1 MATLTQPNST
11 PEKAAFALPGIVGL
25 LLVVLLF
32 GGALACVLA
41 GVAFAPA
48 LVILGILLGVAG
60 FLCIGGLF
68 VIQPNQAEVLVFLG
82 RYRGTVHKDGW
93 YWTNPFTTKRKLS
106 LRVQNFNTPTLKV
119 NDADGNPIEIA
130 AVVVW
135 RVFDT
140 ARATFDVESYG
151 QFIEVQAETA
161 VRHIANEY
169 PYDVGADPR
178 AATLRGSADE
188 VSRTLTVELQSR
200 LDVAGIQVVETRLT
214 HLAYSPEIA
223 GAMLQ
228 RQQAAAIIAA
238 RSRIATGAVGIV
250 ETVLKDL
257 SKSGQVKLTA
267 DQKAHMVSSL
277 LVVLTSDRGAQP
289 VLQTGQATA

>member
-1 MATLTQPNST
+1 MASQPHAT
-11 PEKAAFALPGIVGL
+11 PERSAFALPGIVGL
-25 LLVVLLF
+25 LLVFLLF
-32 GGALACVLA
+32 AGAI
-41 GVAFAPA
+41 A
-48 LVILGILLGVAG
+48 LVLVGIAGAPGLIAVGILLGIGG

-135 RVFDT
+135 RVADT

-151 QFIEVQAETA
+151 QFIEVQSETA
-161 VRHIANEY
+161 VRHIANEF
-169 PYDVGADPR
+169 PYDVGADPKSP
-178 AATLRGSADE
+178 TLRGSADE
-188 VSRTLTVELQSR
+188 VSRTLNAELQSR

-257 SKSGQVKLTA
+257 SKSGQVKLTP
-267 DQKAHMVSSL
+267 DQRAHMVSSL

-289 VLQTGQATA
+289 VLSTVAPP

>member
-1 MATLTQPNST
+1 MSGTT
-11 PEKAAFALPGIVGL
+11 PERQAFALPGIVGL
-25 LLVVLLF
+25 LLVLLLG
-32 GGALACVLA
+32 GGAVAC
-41 GVAFAPA
+41 F
-48 LVILGILLGVAG
+48 LLGVFAPGLFIAG
-60 FLCIGGLF
+60 ALLGLAAFLSIGGLF

-93 YWTNPFTTKRKLS
+93 YWTNPFTAKRKLS

-135 RVFDT
+135 RVADT
-140 ARATFDVESYG
+140 ARASFDVEHYP

-169 PYDVGADPR
+169 PYDVGADPKSP
-178 AATLRGSADE
+178 TLRGSADE
-188 VSRTLTVELQSR
+188 VARTLKVELQAR

-250 ETVLKDL
+250 ETVLNDL
-257 SKSGQVKLTA
+257 AKNGFVKLTP

-289 VLQTGQATA
+289 VLSTVGPP

>member
-1 MATLTQPNST
+1 MPTSGTGTT
-11 PEKAAFALPGIVGL
+11 PERQAFALPGVVGL
-25 LLVVLLF
+25 LIVLLF
-32 GGALACVLA
+32 GGAAVACV
-41 GVAFAPA
+41 
-48 LVILGILLGVAG
+48 LLGVAG
-60 FLCIGGLF
+60 VPGLVVLGVLLGIAAFLCIGGLF

-93 YWTNPFTTKRKLS
+93 YWTNPFTSKRKLS

-135 RVFDT
+135 RVADT
-140 ARATFDVESYG
+140 ARASFDVESYG
-151 QFIEVQAETA
+151 QFVQVQAETA

-178 AATLRGSADE
+178 SATLRGSADQ
-188 VSRTLTVELQSR
+188 VSKTLNAELQSR
-200 LDVAGIQVVETRLT
+200 LDVAGIQVIETRLT

-238 RSRIATGAVGIV
+238 RQRIATGAVGIV

-257 SKSGQVKLTA
+257 SKNGTIKLSA
-267 DQKAHMVSSL
+267 EEKAQMVTSL

-289 VLQTGQATA
+289 VLATAGTP